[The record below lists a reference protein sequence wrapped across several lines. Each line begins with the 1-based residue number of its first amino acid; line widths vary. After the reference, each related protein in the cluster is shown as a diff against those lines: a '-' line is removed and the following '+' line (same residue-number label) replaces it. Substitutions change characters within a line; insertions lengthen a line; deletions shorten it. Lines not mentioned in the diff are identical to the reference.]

1 MYHLIFIVKIKIIM
15 NVCIIGEGLTALSL
29 AKSLINKKINVHYYH
44 QNENSNFS
52 SNRTIG
58 ISKSNFQFFKEKI
71 FQVSQNNYWKINKIE
86 IYTDKIDTENLLK
99 FENDKNDLFYIIK
112 NDKLLK
118 SLNSNLIKS
127 KFFKKIILKK
137 NINEEFLNKKEYD
150 LIINCDASNF
160 LAKKYFTKKISKKYY
175 NLAYTTILKHKKIV
189 NNTATQIFTKQGP
202 IAFLPISNIETSVV
216 YSIDIKNKKKFNDSD
231 VINLINKHNPK
242 YKINK
247 IDKLNSFE
255 LSSSNLRNYHHKNI
269 LAFGDLLHRI
279 HPVAGQGFN
288 MIIRDIKILSEIIES
303 KTELGLHIDALILTD
318 FEKQTRNKNF
328 IFSSGIDFIYEFF
341 NIEKKIKN
349 KNITKILKTIG
360 KNKNFTNL
368 LIKFAD
374 RGINF

>member
-1 MYHLIFIVKIKIIM
+1 M

-44 QNENSNFS
+44 KSKNSNFS

-58 ISKSNFQFFKEKI
+58 ISKSNFEFFKEKI
-71 FQVSQNNYWKINKIE
+71 FQIPKNNYWKINRIE
-86 IYTDKIDTENLLK
+86 IHTDKIDTKKLLK

-112 NDKLLK
+112 NDELLK
-118 SLNSNLIKS
+118 SLKSNLIKS
-127 KFFKKIILKK
+127 KFFKKIILNKD
-137 NINEEFLNKKEYD
+137 INEEFLNKKEYD
-150 LIINCDASNF
+150 LIINCDANNF
-160 LAKKYFTKKISKKYY
+160 LAKKYFTKKISKNYY
-175 NLAYTTILKHKKIV
+175 NLAYTTILKHKKIE

-216 YSIDIKNKKKFNDSD
+216 YSIDIKNKKFDNSD
-231 VINLINKHNPK
+231 VIDLINKNNPK

-247 IDKLNSFE
+247 INKLNSFE

-279 HPVAGQGFN
+279 HPLAGQGFN
-288 MIIRDIKILSEIIES
+288 MTIRDIKILSEIIES
-303 KTELGLHIDALILTD
+303 KTELGLHIDASILTD

-328 IFSSGIDFIYEFF
+328 IFSNGIDFIYEFF
-341 NIEKKIKN
+341 NIEKKLKI

-360 KNKNFTNL
+360 KNKNFNNL